1 MKLYLLAPEGDVD
14 EPRGLMEQGGYRCE
28 VIQSAQQ
35 LPIHDQRNGLL
46 TVICFSEDDLLECH
60 HPAMVPIL
68 FSQQPLDVA
77 KMLLALSHG
86 AVDCWSAEM
95 SSQDLAKRGETLVAR
110 LQRTHAA
117 SHQVAQNAEAA
128 ARLSDLEQELQDDQ
142 RAGQQ
147 IQLGML
153 PSQHK
158 QMDEFLFSRWVQPSL
173 MLSGDFV
180 DYFPLQDRYLAC
192 FLADVAGH
200 GASSALLTV
209 MLKNISWRLQQK
221 FGLPQ
226 FKSPGDMLGWI
237 NDTLIGQGIEK
248 HVAMFLGIIDKQT
261 NVLHYSMAAH
271 YPPGLMLSQ
280 AGDVTALQQSAKPL
294 GLFPNAV
301 YTSDQVDFPLGS
313 TLLVFSDGVMDCLAP
328 TDFDEKE
335 AALQQLAISLGEP
348 VKLWSRLCE
357 SLKKLD
363 DVSLLA
369 VKHERRA

>member
-14 EPRGLMEQGGYRCE
+14 EPKRQMEQGGYRCE

-46 TVICFSEDDLLECH
+46 AVICFSEDDLLECH

-68 FSQQPLDVA
+68 FSQQPLAVA
-77 KMLLALSHG
+77 PMLLALSNG

-95 SSQDLAKRGETLVAR
+95 SSQELAERGEALVAR
-110 LQRTHAA
+110 LQRTHTV
-117 SHQVAQNAEAA
+117 SHEVAQNATAA

-226 FKSPGDMLGWI
+226 FKSPGDMLCWI

-261 NVLHYSMAAH
+261 SVLHYSMAAH
-271 YPPGLMLSQ
+271 YPPGLMLSEG
-280 AGDVTALQQSAKPL
+280 GDVITLQQSAKPL
-294 GLFPNAV
+294 GLFPDAV
-301 YTSDQVDFPLGS
+301 YTSDQVDFPEGS

-335 AALQQLAISLGEP
+335 AALQELAVSLGAP